1 MRGEERSGA
10 RALLSPP
17 LGSHVDSACVGP
29 WLIPHSVLCRSS
41 GPSTSAES
49 SDFEQ
54 SWEVWQ
60 EVKHGADL
68 GRERSFVQKT
78 PTSLGTLTLE
88 TRHRPAHLET
98 FIVPPGPGLHKA
110 RGTLGFGV
118 LGHCSSGTNQ
128 VGVVA

>member
-1 MRGEERSGA
+1 MERISGGSA
-10 RALLSPP
+10 ALYRKPLPLWELS
-17 LGSHVDSACVGP
+17 L
-29 WLIPHSVLCRSS
+29 
-41 GPSTSAES
+41 
-49 SDFEQ
+49 
-54 SWEVWQ
+54 
-60 EVKHGADL
+60 
-68 GRERSFVQKT
+68 
-78 PTSLGTLTLE
+78 LE